1 MVKVENKKEN
11 TIVDED
17 LAHDVIFGMRKTN
30 AEDKGTLLLGF
41 LSLLFR
47 QLEKDGNCDFP
58 YNSKQIDQISKAWK
72 KKIVNIT
79 EEGEKSVFIQ
89 L

>member
-47 QLEKDGNCDFP
+47 QLEKEV
-58 YNSKQIDQISKAWK
+58 
-72 KKIVNIT
+72 IVTFHIT
-79 EEGEKSVFIQ
+79 QNKSTKY
-89 L
+89 LRHGKRKL